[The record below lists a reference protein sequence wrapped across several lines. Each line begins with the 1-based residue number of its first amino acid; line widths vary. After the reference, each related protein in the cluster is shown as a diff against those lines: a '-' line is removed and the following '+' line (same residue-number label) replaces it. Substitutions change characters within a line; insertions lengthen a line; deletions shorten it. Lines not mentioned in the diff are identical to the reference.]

1 MGEEEWFPP
10 GEAATGRGED
20 EPAPG
25 ATVLMGD
32 EVLRRKTGKRPSDRK
47 LSFQIKSLILQESNQ
62 TGSFSD
68 LLD

>member
-47 LSFQIKSLILQESNQ
+47 LIKSLILQESNQ